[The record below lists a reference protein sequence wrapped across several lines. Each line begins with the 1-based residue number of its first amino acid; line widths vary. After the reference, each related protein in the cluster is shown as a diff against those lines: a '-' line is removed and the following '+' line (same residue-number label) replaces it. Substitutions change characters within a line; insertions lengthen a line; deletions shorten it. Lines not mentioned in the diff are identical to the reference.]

1 MDLTLSD
8 LSTLIRLVEKE
19 SQELEKL
26 IKNSGGEILEEDIA
40 KCLVEVGNVEGKLKR
55 QYESLWSSGCNYSSY
70 QELLD
75 SMQ

>member
-26 IKNSGGEILEEDIA
+26 IKNSDGEILEEDVA

-55 QYESLWSSGCNYSSY
+55 QYESLWSSDCNYSSY

-75 SMQ
+75 SM